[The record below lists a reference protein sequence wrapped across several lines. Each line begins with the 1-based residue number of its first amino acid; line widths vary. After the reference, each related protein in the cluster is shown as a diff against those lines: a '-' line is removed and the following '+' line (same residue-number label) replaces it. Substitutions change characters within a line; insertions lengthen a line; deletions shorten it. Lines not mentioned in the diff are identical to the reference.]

1 MYELITKRARLLIDE
16 KMGGRAASWQIADL
30 QVLKPMT
37 DKTVIGGWYAMAP
50 WAGRITDNRIHFREQ
65 DFPQE
70 KNLDDWA
77 IHGTVFYSPG
87 EVEQLS
93 NHELIVTHKTTA
105 AWLAAGEIIQT
116 WLLDDEFLFTSIEI
130 KTHGESFPASCGW
143 HPWFL
148 RNLSRGKS
156 ATYKIGATGKY
167 ERGDDY
173 LPTGKIIEVGEGPFD
188 DALIVP
194 KGDASIIWPEAL
206 EITVESN
213 CPVFVLYDLPDDS
226 FCVEPSSG
234 YPDQINREPI
244 VVTKEKPLKI
254 ESTWRVNLL

>member
-1 MYELITKRARLLIDE
+1 MYELNTKRARLLIDE

-37 DKTVIGGWYAMAP
+37 DQAVIGGWYAMAP
-50 WAGRITDNRIHFREQ
+50 WAGRISNNQIKFHERNY
-65 DFPQE
+65 PQ
-70 KNLDDWA
+70 KINLDQWA
-77 IHGTVFYSPG
+77 IHGTVFDGLG
-87 EVEQLS
+87 EVMQESENDLV
-93 NHELIVTHKTTA
+93 ITHKTTDQ
-105 AWLAAGEIIQT
+105 WLYPGEIVQK
-116 WLLDDEFLFTSIEI
+116 WALDDEFLFTSIEI
-130 KTHGESFPASCGW
+130 KTFGEAFPASCGW

-148 RNLSRGKS
+148 RDLTRGKS
-156 ATYKIGATGKY
+156 ARYRIEATGKY
-167 ERGDDY
+167 ERGADY
-173 LPTGKIIEVGEGPFD
+173 LPTGKIVEVGEGPFD
-188 DALIVP
+188 DALVVP
-194 KGDASIIWPEAL
+194 TGRGSILWPEAL
-206 EITVESN
+206 EINIETN